1 MALYKTLKKLKEE
14 LTEVENMVPVNNMGK
29 WYKSVR
35 TNSIKSKIEKIETK
49 IKNNKT
55 KK

>member
-35 TNSIKSKIEKIETK
+35 IESIKSKIEKIETK

-55 KK
+55 K